1 MNIKSVL
8 RNELLL
14 IDLVCV
20 ALMSD
25 ITYRCRTHRLSTAV
39 RVVYNLSVNF
49 LSSVPLEGKVIVAL
63 FRSQNRSPVVLSA
76 CVVYSI

>member
-1 MNIKSVL
+1 L

-14 IDLVCV
+14 IDLDCE

-25 ITYRCRTHRLSTAV
+25 IICRCRTHRLSTAV

-49 LSSVPLEGKVIVAL
+49 LKFCAIWRNNYCLIV
-63 FRSQNRSPVVLSA
+63 S
-76 CVVYSI
+76 